1 MICTQPMNPPEDS
14 HDTCIFFLQLEMR
27 VIETPPIQ
35 QHSTVL
41 IYFGIVC
48 IPFFSQWYNDFL
60 LVGGT
65 KNYINNY
72 NIQINM

>member
-27 VIETPPIQ
+27 VVETPPIQ

-48 IPFFSQWYNDFL
+48 IPFFS
-60 LVGGT
+60 VV
-65 KNYINNY
+65 
-72 NIQINM
+72 